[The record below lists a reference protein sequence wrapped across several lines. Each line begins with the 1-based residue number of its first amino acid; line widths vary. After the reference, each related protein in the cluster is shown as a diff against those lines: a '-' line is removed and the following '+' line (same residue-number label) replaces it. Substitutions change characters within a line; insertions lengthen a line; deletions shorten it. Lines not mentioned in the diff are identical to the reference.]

1 MLSLYPAFPED
12 FDDRHPAA
20 RHHRRAGGAALAAS
34 VSNAAA
40 SSGATATFADF
51 DTERRAQELVGLE
64 FRIEMNGEEDDD
76 EFYLEDLIGFA
87 VVAEEAGASSGRA
100 ATAAGE
106 TGACASGKLCGT
118 VTDYYDSDAN
128 PLFEL
133 EIGGRQV
140 LVPAVEEFIAR
151 IDFEGRT
158 MHLVLP
164 EGLLDIGIRMARVV
178 IGLSGGV
185 DSSVAAWL
193 LKEQGHEVV
202 GLFMINWHDTTGTLE
217 GDCPWHDDRVFAELV
232 ARKLDIALHVVDL
245 SADYRTRVVDY
256 MFAEYERG
264 RTPNPDVLCNRE
276 IKFDVFLREALKL
289 GADYVA
295 TGHYCRKAE
304 ETLPDG
310 TDDP

>member
-1 MLSLYPAFPED
+1 MLSLYADFPEE
-12 FDDRHPAA
+12 FDTGTPLLVTIDALEVPLYCERFE
-20 RHHRRAGGAALAAS
+20 RRGT
-34 VSNAAA
+34 
-40 SSGATATFADF
+40 SGAVASFADF

-64 FRIEMNGEEDDD
+64 FRIEMNGEEDDY
-76 EFYLEDLIGFA
+76 EFYLENLIGFA

-164 EGLLDIGIRMARVV
+164 EGLL
-178 IGLSGGV
+178 
-185 DSSVAAWL
+185 
-193 LKEQGHEVV
+193 
-202 GLFMINWHDTTGTLE
+202 TLE
-217 GDCPWHDDRVFAELV
+217 
-232 ARKLDIALHVVDL
+232 
-245 SADYRTRVVDY
+245 
-256 MFAEYERG
+256 
-264 RTPNPDVLCNRE
+264 
-276 IKFDVFLREALKL
+276 
-289 GADYVA
+289 
-295 TGHYCRKAE
+295 
-304 ETLPDG
+304 
-310 TDDP
+310 

>member
-1 MLSLYPAFPED
+1 MTVPAGRINKLFGTEGGVMLSLYPAFPED
-12 FDDRHPAA
+12 FTTDTPLRVTIDALEVPLWCERFE
-20 RHHRRAGGAALAAS
+20 RRGQ
-34 VSNAAA
+34 
-40 SSGATATFADF
+40 SGATATFADF

-100 ATAAGE
+100 ATAAG
-106 TGACASGKLCGT
+106 GT

-164 EGLLDIGIRMARVV
+164 EGLL
-178 IGLSGGV
+178 
-185 DSSVAAWL
+185 
-193 LKEQGHEVV
+193 
-202 GLFMINWHDTTGTLE
+202 TLE
-217 GDCPWHDDRVFAELV
+217 
-232 ARKLDIALHVVDL
+232 
-245 SADYRTRVVDY
+245 
-256 MFAEYERG
+256 
-264 RTPNPDVLCNRE
+264 
-276 IKFDVFLREALKL
+276 
-289 GADYVA
+289 
-295 TGHYCRKAE
+295 
-304 ETLPDG
+304 
-310 TDDP
+310 